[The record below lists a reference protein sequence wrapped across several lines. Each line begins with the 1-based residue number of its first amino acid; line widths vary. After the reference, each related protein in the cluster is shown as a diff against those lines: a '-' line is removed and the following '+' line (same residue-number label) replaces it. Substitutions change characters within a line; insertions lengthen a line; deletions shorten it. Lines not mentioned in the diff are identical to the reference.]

1 MRSRDHA
8 QGQWDVLVSPW
19 HLNERI
25 ASFPSPGG
33 AAVLIR
39 SAYPGSSETGALIDR
54 YRDVSDAVAEC
65 DRPML
70 LSGDCLAAVGMIAG
84 LQRSHSDL
92 NVVWL
97 DAHGDFNT
105 PAISQS
111 GYLAG
116 MSLAMAT
123 GRAPEVISASVGLRP
138 VADDRALLIG
148 ARDLDEQERDALTA
162 SAVRRTIAD
171 PVALRSALEDMSP
184 GSFYVHLDIDILD
197 GSDLSAA
204 LRWETS
210 PGPSLAT
217 VEECL
222 MQIVDHSPPVGVCI
236 ACPWSADRIGEP
248 GVAQTISRLARA
260 LAADL

>member
-1 MRSRDHA
+1 MHSRNHA
-8 QGQWDVLVSPW
+8 PGQWDVLVSPW
-19 HLNERI
+19 HLNEKI
-25 ASFPSPGG
+25 VSFPSPGG
-33 AAVLIR
+33 AAPLTR
-39 SAYPGSSETGALIDR
+39 SSYPGSSETGALIDR
-54 YRDVSDAVAEC
+54 YRDIADAVAKC

-70 LSGDCLAAVGMIAG
+70 LSGDCLAAVGMVAG
-84 LQRSHSDL
+84 LQRTYSDL

-105 PAISQS
+105 PSISKS

-138 VADDRALLIG
+138 VADDRALLID
-148 ARDLDEQERDALTA
+148 ARDLDDQERDALRA

-171 PVALRSALEDMSP
+171 PVAMRAELEDMSP
-184 GSFYVHLDIDILD
+184 GSLYIHLDIDILD
-197 GSDLSAA
+197 GSDLPAA
-204 LRWETS
+204 MRWETS

-222 MQIVDHSPPVGVCI
+222 TQIVDHSPPVGVCI
-236 ACPWSADRIGEP
+236 ACPWPAERIGEP
-248 GVAQTISRLARA
+248 GVAQTISRLAKA
-260 LAADL
+260 PAADL